1 MGTRRWIGD
10 TTVNLLGKEEIP
22 KIYLRSFGMRGE
34 PHAGGSMKEIVGD
47 QRRIVLGGRTSAQ
60 LLWGIGC
67 AAKNTQGKTISEEE
81 KGGKIYVKCI

>member
-1 MGTRRWIGD
+1 
-10 TTVNLLGKEEIP
+10 
-22 KIYLRSFGMRGE
+22 MRGE